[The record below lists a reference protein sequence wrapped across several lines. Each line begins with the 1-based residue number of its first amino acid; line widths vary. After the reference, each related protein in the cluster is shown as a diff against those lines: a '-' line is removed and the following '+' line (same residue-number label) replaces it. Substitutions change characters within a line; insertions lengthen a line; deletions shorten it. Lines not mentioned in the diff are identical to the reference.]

1 MIMRFMTRRYMV
13 RNKVEIE
20 VFDDEEEDATCQ
32 KDR

>member
-13 RNKVEIE
+13 RNKGNIE
-20 VFDDEEEDATCQ
+20 VFDYGEEDAICQ